1 MTRTNWLRA
10 GILLA
15 VLAGMV
21 GQPLWS
27 QQRRQRPGSRIPPV
41 TSEETVSPT
50 PPSIS
55 RRMLRSSYEQ
65 LQKDVAELAELALA
79 LKEEISQ
86 ANEDVLPL
94 SGVKKAED
102 IEKLA
107 KKIQGRI
114 KNL

>member
-1 MTRTNWLRA
+1 MTRTNWVRA

-15 VLAGMV
+15 VLAAMV

-27 QQRRQRPGSRIPPV
+27 QQRRQRPDNRVPPI
-41 TSEETVSPT
+41 TPSAPSSPSVSQ
-50 PPSIS
+50 
-55 RRMLRSSYEQ
+55 RMLRASYEQ
-65 LQKDVAELAELALA
+65 LQKDVAELEQLALA

-94 SGVKKAED
+94 SAMKKAKEV
-102 IEKLA
+102 EKLA

-114 KNL
+114 KHL